1 MIGSGSR
8 PDFFSIKSSDPPS
21 CETYFTTVNRVLR
34 KFKKNQLKFKILPI
48 LPGTT
53 VVDGLR
59 ALPSLQQWG
68 GPCLLYWAP
77 QERAGKMVSVDK

>member
-1 MIGSGSR
+1 
-8 PDFFSIKSSDPPS
+8 
-21 CETYFTTVNRVLR
+21 
-34 KFKKNQLKFKILPI
+34 
-48 LPGTT
+48 
-53 VVDGLR
+53 VDGLR